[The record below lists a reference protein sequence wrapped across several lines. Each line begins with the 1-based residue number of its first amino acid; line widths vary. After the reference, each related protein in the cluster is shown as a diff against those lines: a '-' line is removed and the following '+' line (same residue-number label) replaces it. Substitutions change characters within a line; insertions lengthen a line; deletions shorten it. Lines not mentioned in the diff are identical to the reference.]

1 MRDMPAAQELPLKG
15 PALHR
20 ALLEKFRAV
29 PTAEGG
35 LNCEKLA
42 DAALQ
47 ISAVYDLVFGGGF
60 ISRHLKQDIAN
71 SSGRMRAAADALQK
85 SRGGGVVCADE
96 LINWEIKELG
106 ISRMRK
112 DQHSGVRGMLWMK
125 RALDFIFSLICNM
138 FGSMKDAS
146 AKECALEAY
155 DRILKPYHSFLVSHI
170 VSLAFNLAP
179 SKEEFI
185 SRLGF
190 ELDEAEACV
199 QSIQEDI
206 RPIIK
211 DLGDLLEKM
220 HCNFPDKA

>member
-1 MRDMPAAQELPLKG
+1 MKG
-15 PALHR
+15 PALHQ

-29 PTAEGG
+29 PDAQGR
-35 LNCEKLA
+35 LDCDKLA
-42 DAALQ
+42 DAAMQ
-47 ISAVYDLVFGGGF
+47 ISAVYDLVFGGG
-60 ISRHLKQDIAN
+60 IVSRHLKQDIAN
-71 SSGRMRAAADALQK
+71 SSGRMRAAADALRK

-96 LINWEIKELG
+96 LILWEIEELG

-138 FGSMKDAS
+138 FGSMKDATS
-146 AKECALEAY
+146 KECALEAY

-170 VSLAFNLAP
+170 VSLAFSLAP
-179 SKEEFI
+179 SKEEFV

-190 ELDEAEACV
+190 ELAEAEACV
-199 QSIQEDI
+199 QSIEEVI
-206 RPIIK
+206 RPIIAG
-211 DLGDLLEKM
+211 LGKLLEQS